1 MVCGSV
7 VDGKVTMGCGGKTY
21 PSHQPDS
28 WQHGWFAY
36 CKDCRKAINH
46 LIRNSWVD
54 CVCGDN
60 IKPGLV
66 GDEMRCENCD
76 IGGVNYVDCADCE
89 GPCRAD
95 ETESCENCG
104 IELRIGCAEN
114 PSDHS
119 IFDDRCDDCRVDD
132 DCDSQNTGWR
142 KCDKSSK
149 DACGECKY
157 LFAMKSFQP

>member
-1 MVCGSV
+1 MTAKM
-7 VDGKVTMGCGGKTY
+7 DAKPKIKFIKKK
-21 PSHQPDS
+21 Q
-28 WQHGWFAY
+28 
-36 CKDCRKAINH
+36 
-46 LIRNSWVD
+46 VD

-157 LFAMKSFQP
+157 LFAMKSFQPK